1 MEHKFY
7 VNALEFYRD
16 VMKVVPELNL
26 NQSLKLLDQS
36 FYVGDKYYNTP
47 FINKALESFNDLAGK
62 EVFSVKK
69 SSVYNEQ
76 YAIFFPN
83 GVASLEES
91 LDEILEEVVVDWE
104 WVESLKSNKA
114 DKQKLDVYAEDFGV
128 KLNQANTLAN
138 MIKAFKK
145 EL

>member
-26 NQSLKLLDQS
+26 NNSLKLLDQS
-36 FYVGDKYYNTP
+36 FYVGEEFYNTP
-47 FINKALESFNDLAGK
+47 FINMALESFNELAGK

-83 GVASLEES
+83 GVAALEA
-91 LDEILEEVVVDWE
+91 IVEEVKEVDWE
-104 WVESLKSNKA
+104 WVESLKNSKA
-114 DKQKLDVYAEDFGV
+114 DKIKLDEYAEGFDV
-128 KLNQANTLAN
+128 KLNQSNTIAN
-138 MIKAFKK
+138 MVKAFKK